1 MKRLI
6 IILILSMTT
15 CLSTAQS
22 QSDAIIDL
30 CSQINKDSLEYNVR
44 TLQDF
49 GSRYAFND
57 NRKQIAEYL
66 MHRLENY
73 GFETEIDSFYLEM
86 EYPYNSGIINKTW
99 QYNVVGKKQ
108 GLWDRGT
115 TLHIGAH
122 YDDVSFKE
130 GFADY
135 VNIAPG
141 ADDNAS
147 GVAGILEIARVF
159 ALNDIKPIKTLVIN
173 FFAAEEQGLI
183 GSNHRIDGITQPT
196 WKENI
201 VGMINLDMIGY
212 CTADSANY
220 IANIITYDNSPE
232 LTEMAINFANLYTN
246 LTPFETIM
254 YNNASDSYSY
264 YIYGV
269 RSLFLSE
276 NEFTPH
282 YHTERDLF
290 TTLNYDYMKQITM
303 LAAAMTYEC
312 SVNND
317 YGTVS
322 LKEEPQTEDLDL
334 IICNQPSEGEISY
347 LIKGNS
353 KHNTLSLYDL
363 QGRKLTQ
370 IPLQT
375 TESIGKI
382 DVSSLQSGLYTLKLE
397 GSNQVV
403 SRKVIIVR

>member
-22 QSDAIIDL
+22 QSDAILDL

-196 WKENI
+196 WTENI

-246 LTPFETIM
+246 LTAFETIM

-397 GSNQVV
+397 GSNQAV

>member
-22 QSDAIIDL
+22 QSDAILNL

-282 YHTERDLF
+282 YHTERALF

-334 IICNQPSEGEISY
+334 IIRNQPSEGEISY

-397 GSNQVV
+397 GSNQAV

>member
-22 QSDAIIDL
+22 QSDAILNL

-108 GLWDRGT
+108 GIWDGGT

-135 VNIAPG
+135 VNTAPG

-147 GVAGILEIARVF
+147 GVASILEIARVF

-220 IANIITYDNSPE
+220 IANIITYDNSPG

-397 GSNQVV
+397 GSNQAV

>member
-1 MKRLI
+1 MKKRFLV
-6 IILILSMTT
+6 LLLSMTAF
-15 CLSTAQS
+15 LSEAVS
-22 QSDAIIDL
+22 QSEAILGL
-30 CSQINKDSLEYNVR
+30 CSRVNVDSLEYNVR
-44 TLQDF
+44 VLQDF
-49 GSRYAFND
+49 GSRYAFNG
-57 NRKQIAEYL
+57 NRRQIAEYL

-115 TLHIGAH
+115 SLHVGAH

-135 VNIAPG
+135 VNTAPG

-147 GVAGILEIARVF
+147 GVASVLELARVF
-159 ALNDIKPIKTLVIN
+159 ALDDVKPIKTLVVN
-173 FFAAEEQGLI
+173 FFAAEEQGLK
-183 GSNHRIDGITQPT
+183 GSNNRIDRLTQPV

-201 VGMINLDMIGY
+201 IGMINLDMVGY
-212 CTADSANY
+212 CTAGADEW

-232 LTEMAINFANLYTN
+232 LTAMATDFAKLYTS
-246 LTPFETIM
+246 LTPLETTM

-264 YIYGV
+264 YTYGV
-269 RSLFLSE
+269 RSVFLSE

-282 YHTERDLF
+282 YHTERDVF
-290 TTLNYDYMKQITM
+290 TTLNYNYMKQMCM

-322 LKEEPQTEDLDL
+322 LAESPQRETLDL
-334 IICNQPSEGEISY
+334 IIRNLPAKSEITY
-347 LIKGNS
+347 LIKGNPTHS
-353 KHNTLSLYDL
+353 SLSLHDL
-363 QGRKLTQ
+363 QGRTLLQK
-370 IPLQT
+370 PLQT
-375 TESIGKI
+375 AEKSGKI
-382 DVSSLQSGLYTLKLE
+382 DVSAFGSGIYVLKLH
-397 GSNQVV
+397 GNNQVV
-403 SRKVIIVR
+403 SRKVIIVE

>member
-22 QSDAIIDL
+22 QSDAILNL

-108 GLWDRGT
+108 GLWDGGT

-290 TTLNYDYMKQITM
+290 TTLNYDYMKQITI

-334 IICNQPSEGEISY
+334 IIRNQPSEGEISY

-375 TESIGKI
+375 TETIGKI
-382 DVSSLQSGLYTLKLE
+382 DVSSFTSGLYTLKLD
-397 GSNQVV
+397 GNNQAV
-403 SRKVIIVR
+403 SKKVIIVK

>member
-1 MKRLI
+1 MKRLVI
-6 IILILSMTT
+6 MLMLSITAF
-15 CLSTAQS
+15 LPTAQS
-22 QSDAIIDL
+22 QSEAIRNL
-30 CSQINKDSLEYNVR
+30 CTQINKDSLEYNVR

-66 MHRLENY
+66 MHRLANY
-73 GFETEIDSFYLEM
+73 GFETQIDSFYLEM
-86 EYPYNSGIINKTW
+86 EYPYNSGIMNKTW

-108 GLWDRGT
+108 GIWDGGT

-135 VNIAPG
+135 VNTAPG

-147 GVAGILEIARVF
+147 GVASILEIARVF
-159 ALNDIKPIKTLVIN
+159 ALNDIKPIKTLVVN

-183 GSNHRIDGITQPT
+183 GSNRRIDGITQPT

-201 VGMINLDMIGY
+201 IGMINLDMVGY

-220 IANIITYDNSPE
+220 VANIITYDNSPE
-232 LTEMAINFANLYTN
+232 LTDMAKNFATLYTT
-246 LTPFETIM
+246 LTPLETTM

-269 RSLFLSE
+269 RSVFLSE

-290 TTLNYDYMKQITM
+290 NTLNYDYMKQITM

-322 LKEEPQTEDLDL
+322 LKENPQTRTPDL
-334 IICNQPSEGEISY
+334 IILNQPSEGEISY

-353 KHNTLSLYDL
+353 NHGTLSLYDL
-363 QGRKLTQ
+363 QGRKLLR
-370 IPLQT
+370 IPLRT
-375 TESIGKI
+375 TETIGKI
-382 DVSSLQSGLYTLKLE
+382 DVSSFTSGLYTLKLD
-397 GSNQVV
+397 GNNQAV
-403 SRKVIIVR
+403 SKKVIIVK

>member
-22 QSDAIIDL
+22 QSDAILDL

-108 GLWDRGT
+108 GLWDRST

-220 IANIITYDNSPE
+220 IANIITYDNSPG

-382 DVSSLQSGLYTLKLE
+382 DVSSLQSGLYILKLE
-397 GSNQVV
+397 GSNQTV